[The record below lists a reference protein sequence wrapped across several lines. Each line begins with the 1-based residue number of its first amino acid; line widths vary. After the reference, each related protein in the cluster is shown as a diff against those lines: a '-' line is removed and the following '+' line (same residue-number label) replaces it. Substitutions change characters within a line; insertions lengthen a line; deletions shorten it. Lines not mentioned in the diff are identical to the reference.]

1 MGAPP
6 WSKCRQAGW
15 TTDRQADRQT
25 GAREKRAAQAAP
37 VAQNSAGFSSS
48 EASGIGT
55 RSRANPPGCPELCP
69 ASANQ
74 PPGPHQCWM
83 APPPVFPTQALMS
96 QLALWS
102 DAAVLRVP
110 QGEGVTLTAK
120 AKKPGEDRGAA
131 LV

>member
-1 MGAPP
+1 MAPGVE
-6 WSKCRQAGW
+6 QA
-15 TTDRQADRQT
+15 
-25 GAREKRAAQAAP
+25 
-37 VAQNSAGFSSS
+37 
-48 EASGIGT
+48 
-55 RSRANPPGCPELCP
+55 PGCPELCP

-131 LV
+131 LL

>member
-1 MGAPP
+1 MAPGVE
-6 WSKCRQAGW
+6 QA
-15 TTDRQADRQT
+15 
-25 GAREKRAAQAAP
+25 
-37 VAQNSAGFSSS
+37 
-48 EASGIGT
+48 
-55 RSRANPPGCPELCP
+55 PGCPELCP

-74 PPGPHQCWM
+74 PPGPHQRWM
-83 APPPVFPTQALMS
+83 TPPPIFPTQALMS

>member
-1 MGAPP
+1 MSTG
-6 WSKCRQAGW
+6 RL
-15 TTDRQADRQT
+15 DDRQT
-25 GAREKRAAQAAP
+25 GRQADGCERETRSPSRAGGTELGRLFL
-37 VAQNSAGFSSS
+37 VGGF
-48 EASGIGT
+48 T
-55 RSRANPPGCPELCP
+55 RSRANPPGCPELLCS

-74 PPGPHQCWM
+74 PPRPHQRWM

-120 AKKPGEDRGAA
+120 TKKPGEDRGTA

>member
-1 MGAPP
+1 
-6 WSKCRQAGW
+6 
-15 TTDRQADRQT
+15 
-25 GAREKRAAQAAP
+25 
-37 VAQNSAGFSSS
+37 
-48 EASGIGT
+48 
-55 RSRANPPGCPELCP
+55 
-69 ASANQ
+69 
-74 PPGPHQCWM
+74 M